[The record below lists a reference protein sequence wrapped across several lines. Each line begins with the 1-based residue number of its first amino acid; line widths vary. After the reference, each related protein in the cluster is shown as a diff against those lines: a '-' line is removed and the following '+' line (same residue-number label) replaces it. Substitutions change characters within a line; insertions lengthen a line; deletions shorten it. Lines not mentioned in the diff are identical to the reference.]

1 MARVYLDHNATTQV
15 RPDVLE
21 AMLPYFGEHF
31 GNASSVHAFGQ
42 EARAAVEDARAQV
55 AAFLNAS
62 PAEIVLTGG
71 GTESDNLAVIGGAHA
86 CASKGKHVVTTSIE
100 HDAVR
105 QAADVLEQEGFQV
118 TRVAPLPDGRVTAE
132 AIEAAL
138 RPDTILVSVMA
149 SNNETGVIQP
159 MAEIGAVCAKRGV
172 PFHTDA
178 VQAAGKIPIDVS
190 AWQATLATITGHKFY
205 GPKGA
210 GALYVRRGFKCTP
223 LQVGGEHER
232 GRRAGTENVPSI
244 VALGAA
250 CTLAKEQL
258 AGQAARWREL
268 RARLLDGLQ
277 ARVGPVQVNGHA
289 ERRLPNTLNICVPGV
304 VGEEVL
310 ACATGVAASTGSACH
325 AGRTEPSP
333 VLLAMGVDPTT
344 ALGAL
349 RLSLGRWT
357 TAEEIDGAVETLSAA
372 ILAVRSGSD
381 GASPAD
387 ARPAPAERAL
397 HSDADGVRGGA
408 P

>member
-71 GTESDNLAVIGGAHA
+71 GTESDNLALIGGARA

-105 QAADVLEQEGFQV
+105 QAADLLEQEGFQV

-159 MAEIGAVCAKRGV
+159 MAEIGAVCARRGV

-190 AWQATLATITGHKFY
+190 AWQATLATITAHKFY

-232 GRRAGTENVPSI
+232 GRRAGTENVPAVVGLGKACEVASAEMASATPRIAALRDRLEAGLAERVPQI
-244 VALGAA
+244 VRHGALAPRACNTAHVSFVGAEGEHLILSLDMKGIAVSSGAA
-250 CTLAKEQL
+250 CK
-258 AGQAARWREL
+258 
-268 RARLLDGLQ
+268 
-277 ARVGPVQVNGHA
+277 
-289 ERRLPNTLNICVPGV
+289 
-304 VGEEVL
+304 
-310 ACATGVAASTGSACH
+310 SGSSH
-325 AGRTEPSP
+325 PSH
-333 VLLAMGVDPTT
+333 VLLAMGVP
-344 ALGAL
+344 AVVAQSAV
-349 RLSLGRWT
+349 RFSLGRCT
-357 TAEEIDGAVETLSAA
+357 TEAEIDRVLDIVPGVVEKLRQGSPTL
-372 ILAVRSGSD
+372 
-381 GASPAD
+381 AS
-387 ARPAPAERAL
+387 
-397 HSDADGVRGGA
+397 
-408 P
+408 